1 MANSFSKEERVAF
14 EQVLESFQDALAM
27 SELVKRYQTDQTTM
41 ERSGNVIWRPVPY
54 IGQSF
59 DGADQ
64 SGNFKNYTQ
73 LSVPSTISTRKSVPF
88 QMSDI
93 ELRDA
98 LQENRLGEAAK
109 QKLASDINVSILNV
123 ICNQSTLFV
132 KVTGVATG
140 YDNLAEC
147 DALMNE
153 QGVPMEGRIIAL
165 TSRDY
170 NAMAGDLSKASRSL
184 DNEISVAALRKAYLG
199 DLASFGTFKLDYGL
213 RKVAAAGGGGLTINT
228 QAGGGNVYVPKA
240 TSTAPST
247 GETGNV
253 DNRFQRV
260 TISSTTNVAAGDAFT
275 IAGLD
280 AVHRISKQSTGRLK
294 TFRVISVD
302 SATTMTISPP
312 IISALDGSQASAVN
326 QNCLATSTSA
336 TAAIVFL
343 NTATNAMN
351 PFWVKDSV
359 ELLPGRIAMPS
370 NAGIDVMRGTTDQG
384 VELVMM
390 KGADIDTGQIK
401 YRFDSLYGVV
411 NLQPEMSGIMMF
423 SQT

>member
-1 MANSFSKEERVAF
+1 MANSFNKEERVAF
-14 EQVLESFQDALAM
+14 EQILESFQDALAM
-27 SELVKRYQTDQTTM
+27 SALVGRYQTDQTTM

-73 LSVPSTISTRKSVPF
+73 MSVPSTISTRKSVPF

-109 QKLASDINVSILNV
+109 RKLASDINLSIVNV
-123 ICNQSTLFV
+123 ICNQGTLFV
-132 KVTGVATG
+132 KRPGVATG
-140 YDNLAEC
+140 YDDLAEC

-153 QGVPMEGRIIAL
+153 QGVPKEDRIIAL

-199 DLASFGTFKLDYGL
+199 DLASFSTFKLDYGL
-213 RKVAAAGGGGLTINT
+213 RKTAAAGGGSLTIST
-228 QAGGGNVYVPKA
+228 LTGGVNIYVPKS
-240 TSTAPST
+240 TSTATT
-247 GETGNV
+247 GEIGNV

-275 IAGLD
+275 IAGLE
-280 AVHRISKQSTGRLK
+280 AVHHENKVSTGRLK

-302 SATTMTISPP
+302 SSTTMTISPP
-312 IISALDGSQASAVN
+312 IISAQDGSQASTVY
-326 QNCLATSTSA
+326 QNVTNTAPSGA
-336 TAAIVFL
+336 AAIVFL
-343 NTATNAMN
+343 NTSTNAVN
-351 PFWVKDSV
+351 PFWVKSSI

-423 SQT
+423 SQA

>member
-1 MANSFSKEERVAF
+1 MANSFNKEERVAF
-14 EQVLESFQDALAM
+14 EQILESFQDALAM
-27 SELVKRYQTDQTTM
+27 SALVGRYQTDQTTM

-109 QKLASDINVSILNV
+109 RKLASDINLSIVNV
-123 ICNQSTLFV
+123 ICNQGTLFV
-132 KVTGVATG
+132 KRTGVATG
-140 YDNLAEC
+140 YDDLAEC

-153 QGVPMEGRIIAL
+153 QGVPKDDRIIAL

-199 DLASFGTFKLDYGL
+199 DLASFSTFKLDYGL
-213 RKVAAAGGGGLTINT
+213 RKTAAAGGGSLTIST
-228 QAGGGNVYVPKA
+228 LAGGGNIYVPKA
-240 TSTAPST
+240 TSTAAT
-247 GETGNV
+247 GESGNV

-275 IAGLD
+275 IAGLE
-280 AVHRISKQSTGRLK
+280 AVHHENKVSTGRLK

-302 SATTMTISPP
+302 SSTTMTISPP
-312 IISALDGSQASAVN
+312 IISAQDGSQAGAVY
-326 QNCLATSTSA
+326 QNVTNTTPSA

-343 NTATNAMN
+343 NTATNAVN
-351 PFWVKDSV
+351 PFWVKGSV

-411 NLQPEMSGIMMF
+411 NLQPEMSGLMMF
-423 SQT
+423 SQV

>member
-27 SELVKRYQTDQTTM
+27 SALVGRYQTDQTTM

-73 LSVPSTISTRKSVPF
+73 MSVPSTISTRKSVPF

-153 QGVPMEGRIIAL
+153 QGVPLENRIIAL

-184 DNEISVAALRKAYLG
+184 DNEISVAALRKAYVG
-199 DLASFGTFKLDYGL
+199 DLAGFGTFKLDYGL
-213 RKVAAAGGGGLTINT
+213 RKVAAAGGGSLTINT

-240 TSTAPST
+240 TSVAAT
-247 GETGNV
+247 GESGNV

-260 TISSTTNVAAGDAFT
+260 TISSTTNVAPGDAFT

-302 SATTMTISPP
+302 SSTTMTISPP
-312 IISALDGSQASAVN
+312 IVSALDGSQASAVN

-343 NTATNAMN
+343 NTSTNAMN

-423 SQT
+423 SQA

>member
-1 MANSFSKEERVAF
+1 MASSFNKEERNAF
-14 EQVLESFQDALAM
+14 EQILESFQDALAM
-27 SELVKRYQTDQTTM
+27 SALVGRYQTDQTTM
-41 ERSGNVIWRPVPY
+41 ERTGNVIWRPVPY

-73 LSVPSTISTRKSVPF
+73 MSVPSTISTRKSVPF

-109 QKLASDINVSILNV
+109 RKLASDINLSIVNV
-123 ICNQSTLFV
+123 ICNQGTLFV
-132 KVTGVATG
+132 KRTGVATG
-140 YDNLAEC
+140 YDDLAEC

-153 QGVPMEGRIIAL
+153 QGVPKEDRIIAL

-199 DLASFGTFKLDYGL
+199 DLAGFGTFKLDYGL
-213 RKVAAAGGGGLTINT
+213 RKTLAGGGGGLTLST
-228 QAGGGNVYVPKA
+228 LAGGVNIYVPKA
-240 TSTAPST
+240 TSVAGT
-247 GETGNV
+247 GESANV
-253 DNRFQRV
+253 DNRFQRI
-260 TISSTTNVAAGDAFT
+260 TLTSTTNVAAGDAFT
-275 IAGLD
+275 IAGLE
-280 AVHRISKQSTGRLK
+280 AVHHENKVSTGRLK

-312 IISALDGSQASAVN
+312 IISAQDGSQASTVY
-326 QNCLATSTSA
+326 QNVTNTAPSG
-336 TAAIVFL
+336 TAAIVFI
-343 NTATNAMN
+343 NTATNAIN
-351 PFWVKDSV
+351 PFWLKSSI

-423 SQT
+423 SQV